1 MTYLKAK
8 SAAAITFG
16 HDLSSA
22 FPENIEDY
30 DCIVYTVGLGK
41 NLLLHKY
48 SIAELERSINYS
60 RTFDSS
66 ASYIIT
72 RTANSKN
79 VQP

>member
-41 NLLLHKY
+41 NLLLHRHSLTELQNESKY
-48 SIAELERSINYS
+48 NRIY
-60 RTFDSS
+60 DSDH
-66 ASYIIT
+66 SYILIKT
-72 RTANSKN
+72 KN